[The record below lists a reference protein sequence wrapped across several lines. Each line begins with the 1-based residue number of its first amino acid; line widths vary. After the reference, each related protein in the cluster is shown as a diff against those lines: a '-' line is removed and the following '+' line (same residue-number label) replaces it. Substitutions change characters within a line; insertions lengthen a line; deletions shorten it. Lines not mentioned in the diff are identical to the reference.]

1 MAKGVFGRKL
11 GMTQMFDEKTGDLIG
26 VTAVKLGPCVVVRK
40 KTVESDGYTALVV
53 GFEAARAAEVDGE
66 TVYKVKKP
74 TQGVF
79 KKVDVAPMR
88 YVRELRM
95 NDAEMAKYEIGQ
107 SLDAS
112 AFKVGDRVDVAGTSK
127 GRGYAG
133 VMKRHGMAGGVASH
147 GTHEFFR
154 HGGSIG
160 TNMTPGRVLK
170 GKKMAGQMGNERVSV
185 LNVRV
190 LDIVAEDNVLL
201 IKGTLPGAP
210 GGEVL
215 VRESVKGRR

>member
-1 MAKGVFGRKL
+1 MAKGIFGRKL
-11 GMTQMFDEKTGDLIG
+11 GMTQVFDEKNGDLIG
-26 VTAVKLGPCVVVRK
+26 VTAVQVGPCVVVRK
-40 KTVESDGYTALVV
+40 KTTESDGYSAIVV
-53 GFEAARAAEVDGE
+53 GFEAARSAEVDGE

-74 TQGVF
+74 DAGVF
-79 KKVDVAPMR
+79 KKAGVAPMK
-88 YVRELRM
+88 YVRELRVSE
-95 NDAEMAKYEIGQ
+95 AELAKYEVGQ
-107 SLDAS
+107 ALDAS
-112 AFKVGDRVDVAGTSK
+112 IFQAGDRVDVAGTSK

-133 VMKRHGMAGGVASH
+133 VMKRHGMSGMVATH

-170 GKKMAGQMGNERVSV
+170 GKRMAGQMGNERVSV

-190 LDIVAEDNVLL
+190 LEVLPEDNVIL
-201 IKGTLPGAP
+201 IKGTIPGAP

-215 VRESVKGRR
+215 VRTSVKGRR